1 MTAERVSQAEE
12 TLNIVCLLSVFAM
25 CVERASPKLVT
36 AGESGYRL
44 VALRTRAHTYELA
57 VWRPEPLDEPESAL
71 IAVAKAPG
79 VREARLSHVP
89 DCPVPLDDIA
99 RRWMFAEVWGVRAHF
114 RFPSSPDEV
123 EALRRLAWL

>member
-1 MTAERVSQAEE
+1 
-12 TLNIVCLLSVFAM
+12 
-25 CVERASPKLVT
+25 LVT

-57 VWRPEPLDEPESAL
+57 VWRPKPLDEPGSAL

-79 VREARLSHVP
+79 VRQARMSHVN
-89 DCPVPLDDIA
+89 DCPVPLDDIGS
-99 RRWMFAEVWGVRAHF
+99 RWMFAEVWGVRAQF
-114 RFPSSPDEV
+114 CFPCTSEEV